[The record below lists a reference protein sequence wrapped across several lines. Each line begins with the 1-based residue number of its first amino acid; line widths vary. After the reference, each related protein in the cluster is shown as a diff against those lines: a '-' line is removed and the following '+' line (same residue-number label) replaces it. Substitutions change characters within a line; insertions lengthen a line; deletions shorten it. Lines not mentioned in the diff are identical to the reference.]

1 MQITKIVIDQ
11 FCSIK
16 HAEFSPSS
24 FNVMVGQNNHGKTN
38 VFEALNWFYTNKGD
52 IDHLRFGQKGTAEIS
67 VEVEFSGLQ
76 AALASMKNERN
87 RASIVNVVGSQDVI
101 QAKRT
106 SLDPRVRKIFSH
118 EHHAWSEKN
127 PTGFDTAFNDLL
139 PLLEYVDTKTPLSDV
154 AKFSKTSPI
163 GSMLSGVLNALLE
176 NSQPYK
182 DFRQKFEDLFAA
194 PESDVRV
201 ELDRIGKQ
209 VTLYIA
215 KQFPDC
221 VEVSFQIAEPAFEEL
236 LKGCKTEIDDG
247 IKTDASEK
255 GDGMQRALML
265 AILQT
270 YSDFRKRGDA
280 KGKQLLFLIDEA
292 ELHLHPTGQRN
303 LKLALRDIALGGDQ
317 VFLNTHSSVLVADD
331 FPQQAVFS
339 VEKTDGET
347 TVTQVSTTGKS
358 AVIYELLGGSPSDL
372 LLPRNFLIVEG
383 KSDQIFIKKII
394 DRFYPVR
401 PPLQIIYA
409 EGDFEKQRE
418 SMNAINA
425 VFASLAQNP
434 IYRDKLV
441 ILCDHPHPSKQ
452 ADFDE
457 FVRNYPRLVQQSQ
470 LFVLTAQSLE
480 EYYAMAYRQ
489 TSDQVRDLGQHL
501 GLKRDMARHVGNS
514 LTQQEFENEMPI
526 IWHALETCW
535 ANAYA

>member
-16 HAEFSPSS
+16 HAQFSPSN

-52 IDHLRFGQKGTAEIS
+52 TDRLRFGQKGTAEIS

-87 RASIVNVVGSQDVI
+87 RTSIVNVVGSQDVI

-106 SLDPRVRKIFSH
+106 SLDPKVRKIFNR

-139 PLLEYVDTKTPLSDV
+139 PLLEYVDTKTPLSDI

-176 NSQPYK
+176 SSPQYK

-194 PESDVRV
+194 PESDVRI

-209 VTLYIA
+209 VTIYIA

-270 YSDFRKRGDA
+270 YADFRKRGEA

-339 VEKTDGET
+339 VEKTDGQT
-347 TVTQVSTTGKS
+347 SVIQVSPTGKP

-383 KSDQIFIKKII
+383 RSDQIFIKRII
-394 DRFYPVR
+394 DRFYGER
-401 PPLQIIYA
+401 PELQIIFS

-418 SMNAINA
+418 SMNAINTI
-425 VFASLAQNP
+425 FAPLAQNP
-434 IYRDKLV
+434 IYRNKLA
-441 ILCDHPHPSKQ
+441 ILCDRPHPSKQ
-452 ADFDE
+452 ADFEE
-457 FVRNYPRLVQQSQ
+457 FNRNYPWLIEQSQ
-470 LFVLTAQSLE
+470 LFVLTTPSLE
-480 EYYAMAYRQ
+480 EYYPGAYKKTAAEVEQLGRQ
-489 TSDQVRDLGQHL
+489 L
-501 GLKRDMARHVGNS
+501 GLKREMARHVGSN
-514 LTQQEFENEMPI
+514 LNQGEFENDMQVI
-526 IWHALETCW
+526 RNALVTCW
-535 ANAYA
+535 ARAYA